1 MLNEDVY
8 GMALHLAGELT
19 FTDVTANSD
28 YRERAG
34 YLIPVIC
41 RQCEG
46 AENAYR
52 RRKGL
57 DPVSLPEAVPYSM
70 RSDFPLSAP
79 LATVAALGLASLLV
93 ADENP
98 DLGATLQEQY
108 TQSRSGFLG
117 QIPAQC
123 EPITDCYPAIWQ

>member
-41 RQCEG
+41 R
-46 AENAYR
+46 
-52 RRKGL
+52 
-57 DPVSLPEAVPYSM
+57 
-70 RSDFPLSAP
+70 
-79 LATVAALGLASLLV
+79 
-93 ADENP
+93 
-98 DLGATLQEQY
+98 
-108 TQSRSGFLG
+108 
-117 QIPAQC
+117 
-123 EPITDCYPAIWQ
+123 